1 MRTVLEARQQRG
13 LELATTVK
21 IVRKRNE
28 WIVPSQ
34 SGKGRYKVRAISKRK
49 FKCNCPDHETNGGK
63 CKHIFAVQY
72 IQQLDLFDPDVA
84 KSIRSRQAVK
94 RTERKTYQQ
103 HWRAY
108 NDAQTHEKNK
118 FLELLHDLC
127 TGVTEPAPAKTG
139 RPRLPL
145 RDACLAYA
153 SKSTARFHA
162 VAS

>member
-72 IQQLDLFDPDVA
+72 LQQLDLFDPDVA
-84 KSIRSRQAVK
+84 NTKTRCARPIRSSMS
-94 RTERKTYQQ
+94 
-103 HWRAY
+103 
-108 NDAQTHEKNK
+108 D
-118 FLELLHDLC
+118 
-127 TGVTEPAPAKTG
+127 
-139 RPRLPL
+139 
-145 RDACLAYA
+145 
-153 SKSTARFHA
+153 HA
-162 VAS
+162 HL